1 MALAWRMAD
10 LGVDEAK
17 AAIKASIREVQMPD
31 WARVDWSGN
40 DLNVRIDKMGKSTF
54 VMGLRPDG
62 AGSRIV
68 EVKRKVAF
76 AHRIFSSD
84 VERFVDKALRGA
96 GFSRV

>member
-1 MALAWRMAD
+1 MALAWRATD

-17 AAIKASIREVQMPD
+17 AAIEASIRGTKMPD
-31 WARVDWSGN
+31 WARADWSGN
-40 DLNVRIDKMGKSTF
+40 DLNVRIDKMGKSNF

-62 AGSRIV
+62 SGSRII
-68 EVKRKVAF
+68 EIKRKVAF
-76 AHRIFSSD
+76 AHRIFSSE